1 MNWLR
6 TAGQDFELMSSIDV
20 YFSYV
25 YIGMEIKPLGTAYK
39 PRSEEFLMLNG
50 IFGLID
56 WVYESVRF
64 ESPTNP
70 SSSE

>member
-1 MNWLR
+1 
-6 TAGQDFELMSSIDV
+6 
-20 YFSYV
+20 
-25 YIGMEIKPLGTAYK
+25 MEIKPLGTAYK